1 MLNFKNNMM
10 PAAGGIISKN
20 HVLGKWFYFCKRK
33 LFFMKI
39 VFIGWTKK
47 IRCFLI
53 YIFLLETKNLDLQKS
68 CKFFK

>member
-39 VFIGWTKK
+39 VFIG
-47 IRCFLI
+47 
-53 YIFLLETKNLDLQKS
+53 
-68 CKFFK
+68 